1 MKLVVGLGNPGKR
14 YEQTRHNIGFIA
26 AEKVAAVT
34 TRVRRRRAQ
43 GELAEASVGGK
54 LLILWPQTFMN
65 SSGRSVREA
74 CDFYKISPENVLVV
88 ATISIW

>member
-34 TRVRRRRAQ
+34 SASPSKTRFQ
-43 GELAEASVGGK
+43 GELAEAS
-54 LLILWPQTFMN
+54 
-65 SSGRSVREA
+65 
-74 CDFYKISPENVLVV
+74 
-88 ATISIW
+88 

>member
-34 TRVRRRRAQ
+34 SASPSKTRFQ

-54 LLILWPQTFMN
+54 LLILCLRP
-65 SSGRSVREA
+65 S
-74 CDFYKISPENVLVV
+74 
-88 ATISIW
+88 